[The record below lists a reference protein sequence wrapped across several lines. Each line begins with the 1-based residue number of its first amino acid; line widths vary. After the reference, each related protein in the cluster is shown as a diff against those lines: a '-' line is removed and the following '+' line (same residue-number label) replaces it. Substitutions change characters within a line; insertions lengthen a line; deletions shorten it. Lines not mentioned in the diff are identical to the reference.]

1 MGEKVASSRILCGM
15 LFKSCGLKS
24 ALHRYVAM
32 LELIKT
38 YFGYNSWATDRTL
51 VSCEQLTPEEYNAPG
66 CSGNGL
72 VGGTL
77 SHLILVQQG
86 WLGWFEKKMDLREAV
101 NIMDSALFATLG
113 EARAR
118 WTTVDEETNQF
129 IVSLTDAAAM
139 EVGTFTRMSGKVES
153 HPFWK
158 MLMHTAHHGTHTRAQ
173 IIASIRRFGHE
184 PANLD
189 FLNYVMT
196 V

>member
-1 MGEKVASSRILCGM
+1 
-15 LFKSCGLKS
+15 
-24 ALHRYVAM
+24 M

-38 YFGYNSWATDRTL
+38 YYAYNSWATDSTFA
-51 VSCEQLTPEEYNAPG
+51 SCEQLSLEEYNAPG
-66 CSGNGL
+66 CSGNGS

-86 WLGWFEKKMDLREAV
+86 WLAWFEGTTDLRDAV
-101 NIMDSALFATLG
+101 KIMDSAPFATLG

-118 WTTVDEETNQF
+118 WTSIDEETNRF
-129 IVSLTDAAAM
+129 INTLTDASV
-139 EVGTFTRMSGKVES
+139 EEIRSFTRMSGKKEA

-158 MLMHTAHHGTHTRAQ
+158 LLMHEANHGTHTRGQ

-196 V
+196 AA